1 MNNNNNNNNNILVP
15 ANFAHLQQQQQ
26 QQQPSIKRSYIKRNL
41 VSPNYQQQHQTLNSA
56 TSIDLDFD
64 LHYDNN
70 NEMSCN
76 LISTTHKH
84 DSSIENVDEDE
95 CIELYN
101 NNNNNLCH
109 IEATINKSQQHQ
121 QQNYNNNIFQITNNN
136 NSTPITNNKSFFR
149 YLLKFY
155 TFFGL
160 Y

>member
-1 MNNNNNNNNNILVP
+1 MNNNNNNILVP
-15 ANFAHLQQQQQ
+15 ANFAHLHQQ
-26 QQQPSIKRSYIKRNL
+26 QQQPSTKRSYIKRNL

-101 NNNNNLCH
+101 NNNNLCH
-109 IEATINKSQQHQ
+109 IEATINKSQQHP
-121 QQNYNNNIFQITNNN
+121 QQNFNNNIFQTTTNN
-136 NSTPITNNKSFFR
+136 NSTPITNKSFFR
-149 YLLKFY
+149 YLFY